1 MGCRVC
7 RARKVTTHT
16 FKIHTRTNPTALRP
30 SLSPQVKCDGRPN
43 GCRNCERLQLEC
55 VADDGT
61 AAAAAAIKRSASTST
76 VALKKIR
83 TYRSCNACRLSKTK
97 CDGDRPKCGRCVA
110 KKVDCVYDGGAAPR
124 WTRNLDR
131 PGLSSSSSS
140 FVHGDAAAAAA
151 DGLLAS
157 VEKERSSFL
166 AGERRLPPRQD
177 DTPANSD
184 AGGDGS
190 QSGQEG
196 KPSVSIPDGQSWYVT
211 SFVCSSAAAKTNW
224 LQARIA

>member
-1 MGCRVC
+1 M
-7 RARKVTTHT
+7 
-16 FKIHTRTNPTALRP
+16 
-30 SLSPQVKCDGRPN
+30 
-43 GCRNCERLQLEC
+43 
-55 VADDGT
+55 
-61 AAAAAAIKRSASTST
+61 
-76 VALKKIR
+76 
-83 TYRSCNACRLSKTK
+83 
-97 CDGDRPKCGRCVA
+97 
-110 KKVDCVYDGGAAPR
+110 YDGGAAPR

-140 FVHGDAAAAAA
+140 FVNGDAAA
-151 DGLLAS
+151 DGLLAN

-196 KPSVSIPDGQSWYVT
+196 KPSVSIPDGQSWYVY
-211 SFVCSSAAAKTNW
+211 SFGCSSTTAKTN
-224 LQARIA
+224 LMQARLAQSSQRPHSAPRC